1 MLSIILGSVGLSS
14 KSSSTSNILGYEIE
28 GLEVGEPRL
37 ALERRFGFRLPG
49 VGDGV
54 FMGKFY
60 AGTSDVGFRF
70 PGAV

>member
-1 MLSIILGSVGLSS
+1 MLGSVGFCS
-14 KSSSTSNILGYEIE
+14 KSSSTSNILGIEIE

-49 VGDGV
+49 VGDEV
-54 FMGKFY
+54 FIGKLY
-60 AGTSDVGFRF
+60 EGISDVGLRF

>member
-1 MLSIILGSVGLSS
+1 MLGSVGLNS

-49 VGDGV
+49 VGDRV
-54 FMGKFY
+54 FMGKLY
-60 AGTSDVGFRF
+60 EGISDVGLRF